1 MGTGFILAA
10 TAILAALTGAAATLA
25 RCRSSREEA
34 RKEIEALRAEAALAS
49 ARLADS
55 EENCRRRIADR
66 EAACRALLEEK
77 DAACERLIR
86 NKDEQ
91 VGKLMAEQGKA
102 FSETVKTLRERFA
115 NLAEEK
121 LRESAAG
128 LSELNGKNIGEI
140 VRPFREQLEAFK
152 KAFEDNTRQQVANK
166 ASFDQ
171 AINDLGNRA
180 LKIGEDAEN
189 LARALKNESKTQGDW
204 GEMVLA
210 NILSA
215 AGLKEG
221 VDFELQARE
230 TDAEGN
236 CIIPDV
242 EIKLPDG
249 EKLLIDSK
257 ASVTAYLDY
266 VAASGDDAREAA
278 AKEHV
283 ASVRRHMDELAEKD
297 YARKIRGAQGY
308 ILMFIPNEGSYLL
321 AMERDRKLPVEAF
334 RRHVIIVNPTTLL
347 LCLQIVM
354 LLRSREA
361 QNEKAE
367 RVLNAAAGMYEKFCT
382 FADTFAD
389 IGKRI
394 ENLDGAYKKAH
405 GQLIAG
411 PGNVIRQL
419 ESLKGMG
426 VLPRKS
432 LNQKLLDSAQA

>member
-1 MGTGFILAA
+1 MGLETLALITIAAAAGAVAAYMFARRGGSAGGKEAQALRVELELAA
-10 TAILAALTGAAATLA
+10 AKIAAG
-25 RCRSSREEA
+25 EESCV
-34 RKEIEALRAEAALAS
+34 R
-49 ARLADS
+49 RLADK
-55 EENCRRRIADR
+55 
-66 EAACRALLEEK
+66 EAACRDLLAEK

-86 NKDEQ
+86 DKNEHLRRMMD
-91 VGKLMAEQGKA
+91 EQGKA
-102 FSETVKTLRERFA
+102 FAETVNTLRERFA

-121 LRESAAG
+121 LKASAAG

-140 VRPFREQLEAFK
+140 VRPFREQLEMFR
-152 KAFEDNTRQQVANK
+152 KAFEENTRQQVANK

-171 AINDLGNRA
+171 AIADLGERA

-189 LARALKNESKTQGDW
+189 LAKALKNESKTQGDW

-210 NILSA
+210 NILA
-215 AGLKEG
+215 ATGMKEG
-221 VDFELQARE
+221 VDYELQVRE
-230 TDAEGN
+230 TDAAGN

-249 EKLLIDSK
+249 GKLLIDSK

-266 VAASGDDAREAA
+266 VAAKDDAEREAA
-278 AKEHV
+278 AKEHT

-297 YARKIRGAQGY
+297 YAKRVRGSHGY

-321 AMERDRKLPVEAF
+321 AMERDRKLPIEAF
-334 RRHVIIVNPTTLL
+334 RKRVIIVNPTTLL

-367 RVLNAAAGMYEKFCT
+367 RVLEAAAGMYEKFCVFT
-382 FADTFAD
+382 DTFAD

-405 GQLIAG
+405 GQLAAG
-411 PGNVIRQL
+411 PGNVVKQL
-419 ESLKGMG
+419 EALKGMG

-432 LNQKLLDSAQA
+432 INPKLTDASEGA